1 VVLSDAERVYVQT
14 GIQIVNQSFTFDV
27 RELKTAQIAVQVS
40 SRRVLG
46 IEESLGRI
54 NTLCVLNLLEVKFCN
69 STVPETEVYSSSS
82 GSRFLRNFHR
92 NSLFPGPD
100 QYDLSVV

>member
-1 VVLSDAERVYVQT
+1 MVLSDAERVYVQT

-54 NTLCVLNLLEVKFCN
+54 NTLCVFNLLEVKICN
-69 STVPETEVYSSSS
+69 STVPETERCIRVLLEVES
-82 GSRFLRNFHR
+82 
-92 NSLFPGPD
+92 
-100 QYDLSVV
+100 